1 MTSFFKIW
9 VGFFTNFHFKITV
22 ILLNMANFGDID
34 PLMEDN
40 YDDDDDD
47 DDP

>member
-1 MTSFFKIW
+1 
-9 VGFFTNFHFKITV
+9 
-22 ILLNMANFGDID
+22 MANFGDTD

-47 DDP
+47 DDPWFTVLHHFIRF

>member
-1 MTSFFKIW
+1 
-9 VGFFTNFHFKITV
+9 
-22 ILLNMANFGDID
+22 MANFGDID

-47 DDP
+47 DDPWFTVLHHFICF

>member
-1 MTSFFKIW
+1 
-9 VGFFTNFHFKITV
+9 
-22 ILLNMANFGDID
+22 MANFGDTD

-47 DDP
+47 DDPWFTVLHHFICF